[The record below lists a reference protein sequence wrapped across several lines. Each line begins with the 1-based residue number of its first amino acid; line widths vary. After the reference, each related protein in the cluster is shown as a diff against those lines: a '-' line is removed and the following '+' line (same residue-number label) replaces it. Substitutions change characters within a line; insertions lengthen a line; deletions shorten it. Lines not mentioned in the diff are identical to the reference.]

1 MAPAIEMAKIRDL
14 RPAPQTDPRKA
25 GMDIVPL
32 LTLSGLLFAKEAGVP
47 IPVPG
52 DLLVVGAGVSTSGR
66 PEALAWLAA
75 ILLAGYLGGCV
86 QFLLMRG
93 PMRRPILRFLA
104 RVGLDERRLNGLA
117 APLSRRGA
125 RGVALARVT
134 PGVRMP
140 VIAASALSALPF
152 GVFAQGLI
160 AGNTVFVSGH
170 FALGFLVGAPATRIA
185 GLVTSPAV
193 VAVLLGVL
201 AIVGVIGWVALR
213 RRRSA
218 AELVRAGDAAVVER
232 ASRVGGAAFVSWADA
247 ACPICLSIALAD
259 NRVHQPWHNGT

>member
-1 MAPAIEMAKIRDL
+1 
-14 RPAPQTDPRKA
+14 
-25 GMDIVPL
+25 MDIVPL
-32 LTLSGLLFAKEAGVP
+32 LTLSFLLFAKEAGVP

-66 PEALAWLAA
+66 PEGLAWLAA

-117 APLSRRGA
+117 APLSRQGV
-125 RGVALARVT
+125 RGVAIARAT
-134 PGVRMP
+134 PGVRVP

-160 AGNTVFVSGH
+160 AGNTVFVTGH

-185 GLVTSPAV
+185 GVVTSPAV
-193 VAVLLGVL
+193 VAVLVGVL
-201 AIVGVIGWVALR
+201 AVVGAVGWVALR

-218 AELVRAGDAAVVER
+218 AELVPAGNAALAGERAG
-232 ASRVGGAAFVSWADA
+232 RVGGTAFVAWADA
-247 ACPICLSIALAD
+247 ACPICLSMALAD
-259 NRVHQPWHNGT
+259 GRVNQPRHNRT